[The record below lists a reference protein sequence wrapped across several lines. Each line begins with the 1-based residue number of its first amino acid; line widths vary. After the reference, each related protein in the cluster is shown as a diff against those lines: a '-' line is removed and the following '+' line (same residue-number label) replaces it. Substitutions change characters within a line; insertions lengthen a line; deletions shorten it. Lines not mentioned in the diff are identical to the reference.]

1 MSILIIKGHSTRG
14 SEVIALLEEF
24 GGENTTPKL
33 EGNGSGQIYYI
44 RDSNNET
51 VCATHAIDSNLPMVF
66 TLEEFEEKYPYK
78 IGDKVSIDQDIC
90 TVLKRWW
97 DQSVNEV
104 AYYVEG
110 TKIKGTTYIKD
121 LKPID
126 KTKFPYEIGTRISVR
141 NPSIKKLATIVG
153 ISYNSCACMQYEI
166 KFDGEDVV
174 IHYPTD
180 LMKPVTT
187 EQEPTKE
194 CIDFAKHPP
203 LTDKLE
209 IILGNYEIV
218 QENGKCYAVRKS
230 PKYPKTYEEC
240 CTILQYNDQLKVY
253 PPFRNGID
261 KYSTRLFDQL
271 ENLRKLKICLD
282 TYREIAGKELG
293 LGKPWEPDW
302 KDVDQDKYVIYTDGN
317 TICTNCF
324 YLGHNIL
331 AFPTKEMRDIF
342 YENFR
347 DLIEQ
352 CKELL

>member
-1 MSILIIKGHSTRG
+1 MAQLAIKGHSTRG

-24 GGENTTPKL
+24 GGKNITPKL

-44 RDSNNET
+44 RDSNNEII
-51 VCATHAIDSNLPMVF
+51 CATHASDSNLSMVF

-78 IGDKVSIDQDIC
+78 IGDKVSIDQDTC

-97 DQSVNEV
+97 DESVNEV
-104 AYYVEG
+104 AYYIEG
-110 TKIKGTTYIKD
+110 TNIKGTTYIKY
-121 LKPID
+121 LKP
-126 KTKFPYEIGTRISVR
+126 Y
-141 NPSIKKLATIVG
+141 KK
-153 ISYNSCACMQYEI
+153 
-166 KFDGEDVV
+166 
-174 IHYPTD
+174 
-180 LMKPVTT
+180 
-187 EQEPTKE
+187 QEPTKE

-218 QENGKCYAVRKS
+218 QEDGKYYAVRKS
-230 PKYPKTYEEC
+230 PKYPKTHEEC

-271 ENLRKLKICLD
+271 ENLRKLKICRD
-282 TYREIAGKELG
+282 AYWKIAG
-293 LGKPWEPDW
+293 DW
-302 KDVDQDKYVIYTDGN
+302 KEKRKDKAMHYVIYSTLLGEVVKDRMP
-317 TICTNCF
+317 NCIAN
-324 YLGHNIL
+324 YLL
-331 AFPTKEMRDIF
+331 DFPIEEMRDAF
-342 YENFR
+342 YESFK